1 MNNLY
6 NNFCH
11 NIGKKYSKLF
21 NKHRHD
27 FDRIVSAIQ
36 VIETYNRFII
46 WRCIEYI
53 VVIFE
58 LSGIN
63 KTNRLT
69 NYSIGKYQIKI
80 SMILDYF
87 GIEYRINKKVIYLGK
102 DFSRKRIIK
111 AIRACNNSEI
121 VKSTLRVNFPEY
133 NFMDLGYEQ
142 LKELALYYS
151 RNIEFKGVVNYLNVL
166 EYLYYYKYDDLV
178 KVNNNNSTF
187 NLL

>member
-6 NNFCH
+6 NNFCYD
-11 NIGKKYSKLF
+11 IGKNYSKLF
-21 NKHRHD
+21 HKQTQS

-36 VIETYNRFII
+36 VIETYNRSII

-53 VVIFE
+53 FVIFE
-58 LSGIN
+58 LSRIN
-63 KTNRLT
+63 RTNRLT

-87 GIEYRINKKVIYLGK
+87 KIEYRMNKKAINLEK
-102 DFSRKRIIK
+102 FFSRKMLIK
-111 AIRACNNSEI
+111 AIRECNNSEV
-121 VKSTLRVNFPEY
+121 VKSTLQAKFPEY
-133 NFMDLGYEQ
+133 NLKDLEYEQ
-142 LKELALYYS
+142 LKKLALYYS

-178 KVNNNNSTF
+178 EKW
-187 NLL
+187 